1 MKQYPG
7 YTLVKTEDCPEQHGV
22 LTVLTHDVSGAA
34 VLLVEN
40 DDNNKAF
47 GIGFGTFPS
56 DDTGVFHI
64 LEHSVL
70 AGSEKYPVKSPF
82 LQLLKSSM
90 ASFLNAMTFPDKT
103 VYPFATPN
111 ETDFKNLMDV
121 YLNAVFCPLA
131 MVDKAVFEQEGWHR
145 DADGTVSGVVY
156 NEMQG
161 ALASP
166 DAQLQNA
173 LGRAL
178 FPDTA
183 YGFVSGGD
191 PASIPALTYEKYQ
204 RVYRRHYSADNCCIT
219 LYGNLNMGDALAFL
233 DREYLSKMPK
243 GTSRPRLTVQDQQKG
258 VRVKLPYYT
267 EKPEPHEVQCALAWY
282 TGAFADRERQL
293 GVEILLDALLGT
305 NQSPLKAALL
315 AEKLG
320 ADIDLGFDD
329 STLQP
334 TLELVLRGATEESA
348 EKFAAAV
355 RRAVKK
361 LAEEGIPKELL
372 LASLNAM
379 EFASLE
385 RPGSIPDGVLDA
397 IYAATGWLHTGD
409 PALLLHTDK
418 LFASLREKLSVDWF
432 DRLLAELFGA
442 EPVEVVQVPT
452 LPKKEEEEAAPA
464 RTDGKLVVAHPLTVA
479 DLGSGAKSTAGEEEM
494 LAGATLLT
502 HPSAGSTYL
511 NFYYDLGECTPE
523 EVQYLDLLTD
533 ILDELD
539 TPEHTAREL
548 QTQRATW
555 LGNSTACIS
564 FWTGRQAGSPCHA
577 KLTWNMSLLERNLD
591 KAIALGSEY
600 LYKTCLTGPK
610 AEEAFAR
617 VLSQQKLNMEQQ
629 FIQQGNSYAAIRAGA
644 HFTVENALAE
654 RVSGVTAYHFLCG
667 LLEQGDWAAMG
678 KKLEAVRE
686 KVLAH
691 AALTVSLHGSEEAL
705 AKLRALLPG
714 SAFAAQSRTAAK
726 PYTEVLTAPVNEAFI
741 IEGGVNY
748 DLLVW
753 PMARQADRKV
763 LARVMSYEYLWHH
776 IREVGGAYGTGMLT
790 ADGVEYLYTYRD
802 PHLTESYDTF
812 AKGPAELAAR
822 EYTEKDLNEFI
833 VGTVAKLDTPRKPRA
848 EAKELDRRYFCG
860 ITAEMMAADRKAL
873 CAVDADTLKAQA
885 ADLPARMAQGVQVVF
900 GSKEAVEAAKERFD
914 RVEIL

>member
-7 YTLVKTEDCPEQHGV
+7 YTVLRTEDCPEQHGV
-22 LTVLTHDVSGAA
+22 LTVLTHDVSGATI
-34 VLLVEN
+34 LLVEN
-40 DDNNKAF
+40 EDNNKAF
-47 GIGFGTFPS
+47 GIGFGTFPA

-70 AGSEKYPVKSPF
+70 AGSEKYPVTSPF

-111 ETDFKNLMDV
+111 EADFKNLMDV

-131 MVDKAVFEQEGWHR
+131 MVDKSVFEQEGWHR

-161 ALASP
+161 ALAAP
-166 DAQLQNA
+166 DAQLENA
-173 LGRAL
+173 LERAM

-219 LYGNLNMGDALAFL
+219 LYGKMDMAEKLAFL
-233 DREYLSKMPK
+233 DEHYLSRMPK
-243 GTSRPRLTVQDQQKG
+243 GASRPRLTVQDQQNG
-258 VRVKLPYYT
+258 VRVHIPYYT
-267 EKPEPHEVQCALAWY
+267 ENPEPDQVQCALAWY

-315 AEKLG
+315 EQKLG
-320 ADIDLGFDD
+320 ADIDIGFDD

-334 TLELVLRGATEESA
+334 TLELVLRGATA
-348 EKFAAAV
+348 ETAPKFAAGVKQAV
-355 RRAVKK
+355 TDL
-361 LAEEGIPKELL
+361 LAGGIPEELL

-385 RPGSIPDGVLDA
+385 RPGSLPDGVLDA

-418 LFASLREKLSVDWF
+418 LFASLREKLSTGWF
-432 DRLLAELFGA
+432 NDLLKDLLLAE
-442 EPVEVVQVPT
+442 PVQVIQTPA
-452 LPKKEEEEAAPA
+452 LPKKDEEDAAPA
-464 RTDGKLVVAHPLTVA
+464 RNDGKLVLDHPLTVA
-479 DLGSGAKSTAGEEEM
+479 DLGDGDRSAAGTVEP
-494 LAGATLLT
+494 LAGAELLH
-502 HPSAGSTYL
+502 HPSKGSLYL

-555 LGNSTACIS
+555 LGNSMACIS
-564 FWTGRQAGSPCHA
+564 FWTGRQEGSPCHA

-629 FIQQGNSYAAIRAGA
+629 FIQQGNAYAAVRAGA
-644 HFTVENALAE
+644 HYYTEGAVTE
-654 RVSGVTAYHFLCG
+654 RCSGVSYYKFLCG
-667 LLEQGDWAAMG
+667 VQERGNWAALG
-678 KKLEAVRE
+678 EKLDALRTE
-686 KVLAH
+686 VLQN
-691 AALTVSLHGSEEAL
+691 AALTVSLHGSDEAL
-705 AKLRALLPG
+705 AKLRTLLPE
-714 SAFAAQSRTAAK
+714 SPFAAGNRAPAK
-726 PYTEVLTAPVNEAFI
+726 PYTEPLTPPVNEAFI
-741 IEGGVNY
+741 IDGGVNY
-748 DLLVW
+748 DVQVW
-753 PMARQADRKV
+753 PMERRSDRKV
-763 LARVMSYEYLWHH
+763 LARVMSYEYLWHN
-776 IREVGGAYGTGMLT
+776 IREVGGAYGTGMLSL
-790 ADGVEYLYTYRD
+790 DGVEYLYTYRD
-802 PHLTESYDTF
+802 PHMQESYKTF

-822 EYTEKDLNEFI
+822 EYTEKDLNDFI
-833 VGTVAKLDTPRKPRA
+833 VGTAAKLDTPRKPRA
-848 EAKELDRRYFCG
+848 EARELDRRFFCG
-860 ITAEMMAADRKAL
+860 ITDAMLAADRKAL
-873 CAVDADTLKAQA
+873 CAVDADLLKVQA
-885 ADLPARMAQGVQVVF
+885 DELGAAMASGVKVAF
-900 GSKEAVEAAKERFD
+900 GSREAVEAAKDLFD
-914 RVEIL
+914 TVEAL